1 MLMLVNC
8 SNCRRALQLPPGA
21 HSIRCAICHAVTRIA
36 DPRSLPPPPPPPHSH
51 YPPPQ
56 PPPFTAP
63 SPYNHAPPGP
73 PPSVHG
79 RKRAVICGISYKF
92 SRHELKGCVNDAKC
106 MKYLLVNKFNFPES
120 SILMLTGTLFLISII
135 SALPLIICLSYCF
148 LDFERERER
157 ESKGKGKV
165 APHFFFFLVIVL
177 FGFHSLLV
185 SFFLFT
191 QLLLLFYLILISF

>member
-1 MLMLVNC
+1 MLMLVDC

-36 DPRSLPPPPPPPHSH
+36 DPRSLPPPPPPQQSSH
-51 YPPPQ
+51 YA

-120 SILMLTGTLFLISII
+120 SILMLTGTLFLLSII
-135 SALPLIICLSYCF
+135 SALSLIICF
-148 LDFERERER
+148 
-157 ESKGKGKV
+157 
-165 APHFFFFLVIVL
+165 
-177 FGFHSLLV
+177 
-185 SFFLFT
+185 SF
-191 QLLLLFYLILISF
+191 